1 MDNYNSPAD
10 MSVNSPELTQ
20 PAGGSESTVINGAS
34 GIGTENSTDTTGT
47 SSRNT
52 VLSGSTSDNID
63 EAFESLFDDD
73 GDEEDDG
80 GYDDDSEGDISAET
94 DGDSPDEEDEPDE
107 ASSGKGAKKGA
118 SKQSPEV
125 DAAFAQLR
133 RRYEAQLAAQKAQT
147 EDTVYASLN
156 LKNPYTGETIKN
168 KAQYQAYEAAHAQ
181 AVRAEAAKKTGL
193 SLEMLDR
200 IIADSPAVKQA
211 SEAARRMEDEKKNA
225 QRAAVVERLKNEVA
239 EIGRYEESVKTL
251 EDVAKLNCYP
261 KIFELT
267 KKGVSLIDAYKL
279 ANIDTIAEKRAAAAK
294 QKALNDAAGKGHLRK
309 ESGSRGK
316 GAASVP
322 ASVMALYRDLNPD
335 ATDEEI
341 VKHYRK
347 YHSD

>member
-1 MDNYNSPAD
+1 MDNNNSSAD
-10 MSVNSPELTQ
+10 MSVNTPELTQ
-20 PAGGSESTVINGAS
+20 PAGGSENTVTNSVINGA
-34 GIGTENSTDTTGT
+34 ENSAKTFG
-47 SSRNT
+47 SSARNS
-52 VLSGSTSDNID
+52 VSGGSSADNID

-73 GDEEDDG
+73 GAEEDDG
-80 GYDDDSEGDISAET
+80 GFDDDSDGDMSAEI
-94 DGDSPDEEDEPDE
+94 DGVSPGKEVEPDE
-107 ASSGKGAKKGA
+107 ASAGKGAKKGA
-118 SKQSPEV
+118 SKQPPEV

-147 EDTVYASLN
+147 EDSVYASLN

-261 KIFELT
+261 KIYELT
-267 KKGVSLIDAYKL
+267 KKGVSLIDAYKI

-294 QKALNDAAGKGHLRK
+294 QKALNDAAGKEHLRK

-316 GAASVP
+316 GAATVP

-335 ATDEEI
+335 ATEEEI